1 MQRNQRVFKLV
12 VAALLCAV
20 GILVPM
26 VSPIK
31 INLEPASFTLAS
43 HVALFIAMFLSPK
56 ITLAVWLGTTVGFQ
70 LAGFAPVVVARAA
83 SQVVF
88 ALAGA
93 VWLRRH
99 PATLKKPVS
108 NVAFGLVTGL
118 IHGVME
124 IAAVLPFYFAGGM
137 AQANY
142 SKGFV
147 VSVLLLVGVGTVVH
161 SMVDYWLAQ
170 LIYKPVSRMP
180 QVEQI
185 AAVGRL

>member
-20 GILVPM
+20 GILVPII
-26 VSPIK
+26 SPVK

-83 SQVVF
+83 SQLVF
-88 ALAGA
+88 ALAGSI
-93 VWLRRH
+93 WLQRH
-99 PATLKKPVS
+99 PHTLDKLAS
-108 NVAFGLVTGL
+108 NLCFGLATGL
-118 IHGVME
+118 LHGVME
-124 IAAVLPFYFAGGM
+124 VAVVLPFYFSGSM

-142 SKGFV
+142 DKGFA
-147 VSVLLLVGVGTVVH
+147 VSVLLLVGLGTVVH
-161 SMVDYWLAQ
+161 SMVDCWLAQ
-170 LIYKPVSRMP
+170 VIYKPVSHMP
-180 QVEQI
+180 QVKQI
-185 AAVGRL
+185 AAVRL